1 MRRLRLNRMPL
12 DRILLNQVP
21 LNRML
26 RRLKPLRPAAIRS
39 YWAWAWFLAFCLAF
53 SAMAQQAEQV
63 SRLAPSP
70 IDPSLIDP
78 LPQDTGAAGLQQT
91 LRRLQ
96 TTARLLQIDAHPD
109 DEDGGML
116 TLESRGKG
124 ATVTLMTLN
133 RGEGGQNKTGSNLF
147 DELGVLRT
155 LEVLAADRYYGVE
168 QRFSRVA
175 DFGYSKSPEETFQKW
190 HGHDIA
196 LADIV
201 RVIRQ
206 FRPDVLV
213 ARFSGTPRD
222 GHGHHQA
229 SSILTQEAFRAA
241 ADPNRFPEQIKQG
254 LQPWQAKKLY
264 IGNVCSFGAQSCA
277 DADYTLKL
285 NTGEPDPLLGMSY
298 VQFAIEGLKHQQSQ
312 GLGGISAPAGP
323 RYSFYK
329 LVDSLLPPG
338 SETNKGGHEQNFF
351 DGMDTS
357 LPGLAARL
365 GEEEKKVPGLR
376 TELEEIQ
383 ARIKGA
389 AANSEKD
396 SSSAAE
402 PLLAA
407 VGALR
412 GLKNKVQSSPLSE
425 GARIDLEARLE
436 EKLQQAEN
444 ALNLA
449 LNVTLDATVLAPQGS
464 PAGVLHEPAALTL
477 ISPGQKF
484 AVRVRL
490 HNGSKYPLQAGAI
503 HLEGLPPSP
512 SDQENNAQEN
522 NAGMIQPGKDH
533 EVLFLAQ
540 VPPAFPSTRPYWH
553 RDHPEEDALNI
564 VDDEKCAT
572 LPFPPAPF
580 RVSADYAVAGSKPTG
595 EISAAVLAPYLDD
608 SGVERTRKLAVA
620 PKFSVM
626 LEPGELVIPVAS
638 GATTGVKV
646 QVSCNLTGAPGGKL
660 HLEAPLGWKV
670 EPHDLAVDLKQRGAS
685 QDYQFKVF
693 PASLKEGRAEIRAVL
708 DADGQKYSDGYSVVT
723 GDDLGTFYYYQPAV
737 QRVSIVDVKV
747 PKGLKIGYIMGAGD
761 DIPAVLEQLGMN
773 VTMIPAE
780 KLATE
785 DLSGFGTMVLGI
797 RAYDTQKDVA
807 ANNKK
812 LLDFVSNGG
821 TLVVQYN
828 AGTGDFNRGHFT
840 PYPAQLSRARVSVE
854 EAPVEILD
862 SQDSVLRYPNQIAQR
877 DFDGWVQERGLYFM
891 DQWDDHFK
899 PLLASNDPGEQ
910 PQKGGL
916 LVAHYGKGT
925 YIYTGYAFFRQLPA
939 GVPGAIRLYVN
950 LMSAGH

>member
-12 DRILLNQVP
+12 DRILLNQIP
-21 LNRML
+21 LNRRL
-26 RRLKPLRPAAIRS
+26 RRLAPLRPGAIRLFMHG
-39 YWAWAWFLAFCLAF
+39 AWAWFLAFCLAF
-53 SAMAQQAEQV
+53 SAMAQQAELV
-63 SRLAPSP
+63 SP
-70 IDPSLIDP
+70 IDP

-96 TTARLLQIDAHPD
+96 TTARLLQVDAHPD

-155 LEVLAADRYYGVE
+155 LEVLAADRYYGVA

-190 HGHDIA
+190 QGHDVA

-213 ARFSGTPRD
+213 ARFSGTERD

-285 NTGEPDPLLGMSY
+285 NTGEPDRLLGMSY

-312 GLGGISAPAGP
+312 GLSGISAPAGP

-329 LVDSLLPPG
+329 LVDSVLPASAG
-338 SETNKGGHEQNFF
+338 KAGHEENFF
-351 DGMDTS
+351 DGLDTS

-365 GEEEKKVPGLR
+365 GHEEKKVPWLR
-376 TELEEIQ
+376 PELEEIQ
-383 ARIKGA
+383 ARMKEA
-389 AANSEKD
+389 EANSEKD
-396 SSSAAE
+396 SGSAAE

-407 VGALR
+407 VGSLR
-412 GLKNKVQSSPLSE
+412 GLKNRVQSSPLSE
-425 GARIDLEARLE
+425 GTRLDLDERLE

-449 LNVTLDATVLAPQGS
+449 LNVTLDATLLAPQGS
-464 PAGVLHEPAALTL
+464 RAGVLHEPGALTL

-512 SDQENNAQEN
+512 SDQENNA
-522 NAGMIQPGKDH
+522 GMVQPGKDH

-540 VPPAFPSTRPYWH
+540 VPPGFPSTRPYWH
-553 RDHPEEDALNI
+553 RDYPEEDALNI
-564 VDDEKCAT
+564 VDDEKYAT

-580 RVSADYAVAGSKPTG
+580 HVSADYAVAGEKGSG

-608 SGVERTRKLAVA
+608 AGMERKRKLAVA
-620 PKFSVM
+620 PEFSVK
-626 LEPGELVIPVAS
+626 LEPGGLVIPAAS

-646 QVSCNLTGAPGGKL
+646 QVSCNLTGAPGGTL
-660 HLEAPLGWKV
+660 HLEAPEGWKV
-670 EPHDLAVDLKQRGAS
+670 EPQNLAVDLKQRGAS

-693 PASLKEGRAEIRAVL
+693 HASLKESRAEIRAVL
-708 DADGQKYSDGYSVVT
+708 DAGGQKYSDGYSIVT
-723 GDDLGTFYYYQPAV
+723 REDLGTFYYYQPAV

-747 PKGLKIGYIMGAGD
+747 PKDLKIGYIMGAGD
-761 DIPAVLEQLGMN
+761 DIPAVLEQLGMD
-773 VTMIPAE
+773 VTLIPAE
-780 KLATE
+780 KLASK
-785 DLSGFGTMVLGI
+785 DLSGFGTIVLGI

-828 AGTGDFNRGHFT
+828 AGTGDFNRGQFT
-840 PYPAQLSRARVSVE
+840 PYAAQLSRARVSVE

-862 SQDSVLRYPNQIAQR
+862 SHDSVLRYPNQIAQH

-916 LVAHYGKGT
+916 VVAHYGKGT

-950 LMSAGH
+950 LLSAGH